1 MTDHYGAYRLNF
13 EQQQKRAKE
22 LLKAARAGE
31 PGAIARFRGTPPILA
46 EAQYLIAR
54 ELRFDSWAA
63 LKRHTVAMTQARE
76 AMNASTP
83 DADLRTLH
91 VRCGSDLQEP
101 LKEAGFHG
109 DFYEH
114 SYPYLLGPVREGPDC
129 LPQRARFIIDTYSEL
144 FQPPLDYAGQLQAL
158 EEQEHALRDSAAY
171 ERVVIW
177 SEHDCYDQ
185 LTLIRLLGHYA
196 THRRPAHLELINL
209 SDFPGAK
216 RFIGLGELP
225 PEALRMLWATRRP
238 AAPPQL
244 QLGLNAWRALVNPDP
259 RPLAVIMRG
268 ATPALPLLAG
278 ALHRHLRELPS
289 AVTGLSL
296 TEELALSVLA
306 EGPDNLIRLI
316 GRLLF
321 VADPLPGQGD
331 WNACHRVLAM
341 QTANAPVFTRSPG
354 VDREGKA
361 RPPWTDVL
369 AITELG
375 RSVLNG
381 APDFRTLQP
390 AARWVG
396 GVEVAAGNADWRW
409 DERIRDAVRR

>member
-1 MTDHYGAYRLNF
+1 MTNHYGAFRLNL
-13 EQQQKRAKE
+13 EQQHKRAKE

-31 PGAIARFRGTPPILA
+31 PNALARFKATPPILA
-46 EAQYLIAR
+46 EAQFLIAR

-63 LKRHTVAMTQARE
+63 LKRHTVAMSQARE
-76 AMNASTP
+76 AMNASVL

-91 VRCGSDLQEP
+91 IRCGSDLREP

-129 LPQRARFIIDTYSEL
+129 LAQRARFIVDTYSNL
-144 FQPPLDYAGQLQAL
+144 FESARDYAGQLRAL
-158 EEQEHALRDSAAY
+158 EETEHVLRDSAGY

-185 LTLIRLLGHYA
+185 LTLVRLLGHYA
-196 THRRPAHLELINL
+196 THRRPPHLELINL
-209 SDFPGAK
+209 GDFPGAK

-225 PEALRMLWATRRP
+225 PEALRMLWSTRKP
-238 AAPPQL
+238 AHAPQL
-244 QLGLNAWRALVNPDP
+244 QLGLNAWHALAKPDP
-259 RPLAVIMRG
+259 RHLAAIMRSD
-268 ATPALPLLAG
+268 TPALPLLAD

-289 AVTGLSL
+289 ALNGLSL

-306 EGPDNLIRLI
+306 EGPGNLIRVI

-321 VADPLPGQGD
+321 VDPLPGQGD
-331 WNACHRVLAM
+331 WNASHRVLAM
-341 QTANAPVFTRSPG
+341 QTGSAPVFTRAPG
-354 VDREGKA
+354 VDREGKVRA
-361 RPPWTDVL
+361 PWTDVL

-375 RSVLNG
+375 RSVLR
-381 APDFRTLQP
+381 ADVDFRTLKP

-396 GVEVAAGNADWRW
+396 GVEIAAGNPDWRW